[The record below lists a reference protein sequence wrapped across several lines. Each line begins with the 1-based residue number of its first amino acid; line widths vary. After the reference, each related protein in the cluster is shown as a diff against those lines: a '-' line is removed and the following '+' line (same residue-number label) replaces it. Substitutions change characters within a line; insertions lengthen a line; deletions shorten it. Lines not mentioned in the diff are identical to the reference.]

1 VARIRVHDELGIGE
15 MLSEKERI
23 DRLDDDVLASVEM
36 PRNRLSKGNDLI
48 EGAMM

>member
-1 VARIRVHDELGIGE
+1 LRYGSLSQLVARWP
-15 MLSEKERI
+15 LSSSQEVASAEK
-23 DRLDDDVLASVEM
+23 